1 MTIINK
7 TMRKKVY
14 EVSYDMMPSPKAG
27 SSLACSRNRENGL
40 VVKGGKEK
48 ESGKDKNGEKGRV

>member
-7 TMRKKVY
+7 AMRKKVY
-14 EVSYDMMPSPKAG
+14 ELSYDMMPSPKAG

-40 VVKGGKEK
+40 VVKGGKE